1 MRHPPGFGKLARV
14 RDGLIAKSPAL
25 IFCADLLSDAVP
37 IYAGQAAV
45 NL

>member
-1 MRHPPGFGKLARV
+1 MRHLPGIGYLARV

-25 IFCADLLSDAVP
+25 KFCADLLSDALP
-37 IYAGQAAV
+37 FYAGQAAV